1 MGGFKMH
8 VHVQVEKSVSAPH
21 WKPSF
26 FRDTQTLG
34 DDSEAA
40 ITVIYYHA
48 QLSCVVT
55 SVVYVM

>member
-1 MGGFKMH
+1 MH
-8 VHVQVEKSVSAPH
+8 VHVQVEKSVSATH

-40 ITVIYYHA
+40 KTVIYYHA

-55 SVVYVM
+55 IVWFM